1 MSNDEEMALD
11 NEVPNQNIGEQE
23 VVAKDV
29 FVKAEKT
36 YKREPPSH
44 ISGSDLEPL
53 GWYSNYTDPQRFND
67 MEDIRSLFAEIDL
80 HENVS
85 DIIIKS
91 GSPVA
96 IKIKRFGLKAV
107 THRCLYH
114 EEALIIC
121 QMLTNDPAVSSRI
134 SRGTPISGMAQI
146 MDRAN
151 FNSATGIQSSKNRY
165 RFEITACSSK
175 DEENGVSVIMR
186 PLPDAPYRYSDIG
199 IPFEFVQ
206 KCIIKDG
213 IVIVAGATGEGKST
227 TIASVIRYILEN
239 DTPIKGNVITH
250 EDPIEVSFDLVK
262 SRHSEVM
269 QSSIG
274 QGDHVLTFN
283 NANRSAMRRSPDL
296 VLLGELRDEDTI
308 EAAVELSLTGHPV
321 FATTHASNVGSI
333 FPRLISRF
341 PKEIQGQ
348 KGFDLIDTV
357 RFVVAQKLIWTTKG
371 KRLAVREELEI
382 TEGLRAVLIKY
393 AERTDV
399 LYRIINRIMKEEA
412 FGAISYASQAQK
424 LLDDGVIDQKNYFYL
439 VGNYNEL
446 SVEEVKLI
454 EGYVN
459 G

>member
-1 MSNDEEMALD
+1 MSNKEEEVLD
-11 NEVPNQNIGEQE
+11 IEAPHIEEKEPVKE
-23 VVAKDV
+23 V
-29 FVKAEKT
+29 FVKEKKIFKT
-36 YKREPPSH
+36 EPPEF
-44 ISGSDLEPL
+44 IAGSDLSPL
-53 GWYSNYTDPQRFND
+53 GWYSKYTDPQRFND
-67 MEDIRSLFAEIDL
+67 MEDIRGLFAEIDL

-91 GSPVA
+91 GSPAA

-114 EEALIIC
+114 EEVLIIC
-121 QMLTNDPAVSSRI
+121 QMLTNDPAISSRI
-134 SRGTPISGMAQI
+134 SRGTPISGMAQV

-151 FNSATGIQSSKNRY
+151 FDTNTGIQSSKNRY

-175 DEENGVSVIMR
+175 DEENGISIIMR
-186 PLPDAPYRYSDIG
+186 PLPDAPYKYSDIG

-239 DTPIKGNVITH
+239 DTPMKGNVITH
-250 EDPIEVSFDLVK
+250 EDPIEVSFDLINSK
-262 SRHSEVM
+262 HSEVM

-274 QGDHVLTFN
+274 QGDHVLSFN

-321 FATTHASNVGSI
+321 FATTHASNIGSI

-341 PKEIQGQ
+341 PKEVQGQ
-348 KGFDLIDTV
+348 KGFDLVDTV
-357 RFVVAQKLIWTTKG
+357 RFLVAQKLIWTIKG
-371 KRLAVREELEI
+371 KRLAIREELEI
-382 TEGLRAVLIKY
+382 TEGLRAELIKH

-399 LYRIINRIMKEEA
+399 LYRIINRIMKDES
-412 FGAISYASQAQK
+412 FGAISYASQAKK
-424 LLDDGVIDQKNYFYL
+424 LLDDGVIDETNYFYL

-446 SVEEVKLI
+446 SEKEIKLI
-454 EGYVN
+454 EGYIH